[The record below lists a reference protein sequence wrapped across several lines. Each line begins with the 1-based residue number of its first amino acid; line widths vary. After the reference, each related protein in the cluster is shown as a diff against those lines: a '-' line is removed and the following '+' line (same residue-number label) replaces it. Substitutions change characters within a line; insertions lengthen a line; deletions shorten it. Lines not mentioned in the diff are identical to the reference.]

1 MLTCKEQEDGPL
13 GGSSVRGQLW
23 SGHRDKVVFLITFLV
38 LQVGQQGDI
47 PERLAGS
54 QPNGVGTLYL
64 QRILLERHNHGG
76 WEPRTREE
84 LPSQHDRV
92 RRVLAGRWAGLSGL
106 LICGRLCLS
115 TKLVWQVW
123 LDALGRRG
131 AGGAMEVTGRRLL
144 SAIAMVHGKQGGAG
158 NEHEL
163 MSASYQLCDKSKL
176 LPFPGSSA
184 LICQQKRLD
193 PILSL
198 YKY

>member
-1 MLTCKEQEDGPL
+1 
-13 GGSSVRGQLW
+13 
-23 SGHRDKVVFLITFLV
+23 
-38 LQVGQQGDI
+38 
-47 PERLAGS
+47 
-54 QPNGVGTLYL
+54 
-64 QRILLERHNHGG
+64 
-76 WEPRTREE
+76 
-84 LPSQHDRV
+84 
-92 RRVLAGRWAGLSGL
+92 
-106 LICGRLCLS
+106 
-115 TKLVWQVW
+115 
-123 LDALGRRG
+123 
-131 AGGAMEVTGRRLL
+131 MEVTGRRLL